1 MDIQSESRLTSET
14 FPKTLLVINMEGSD
28 KNDKHQESQDDSLL
42 EVTCIFL
49 LMIPMA
55 YIYVFMHGHVAPVS
69 RGFFCDDQN
78 LKHPEV
84 EEKVTKPMYVI
95 QIRKP
100 GRNYPNYYQD
110 LH

>member
-1 MDIQSESRLTSET
+1 M
-14 FPKTLLVINMEGSD
+14 
-28 KNDKHQESQDDSLL
+28 

-84 EEKVTKPMYVI
+84 EEKVTKPMYAQRVSI
-95 QIRKP
+95 
-100 GRNYPNYYQD
+100 Y
-110 LH
+110 

>member
-1 MDIQSESRLTSET
+1 MHIQSESRLLLKLTI
-14 FPKTLLVINMEGSD
+14 PKTLLVINMEGSD
-28 KNDKHQESQDDSLL
+28 KNDNSILQKSQDDSLL

-55 YIYVFMHGHVAPVS
+55 YYVFMHGHVAPVS

-84 EEKVTKPMYVI
+84 EEKVT
-95 QIRKP
+95 
-100 GRNYPNYYQD
+100 NT
-110 LH
+110 